1 MRVAES
7 RLNAAGGFAAIRYVL
22 DQARESGNS
31 RELVS
36 RLRSANA
43 CKTCAV
49 GMGGDRGGM
58 VNEAGHFPEVCKKS
72 VQAQVGD
79 MRPGI
84 SEEFFASTDI
94 DQLLAMSS
102 REVEQLGRLAFPI
115 ALAPGD
121 RNFRRIA
128 WDDVFELAGSA
139 LSATDPQRTF
149 FYMSGRSSN
158 EAAFLTQ
165 LVARAY
171 GTPNIH
177 NCSFYCHNASSVAL
191 SKVYGTGTSSV
202 DLSDLASTELAV
214 VVGANPASNHPRLIT
229 SLVKLRKRGGKVIV
243 INPMSEL
250 GLKRFRLPSDVRSL
264 TVGST
269 VSDIYVQPRVGG
281 DVALMVAVLKR
292 VREIGAVDVDFV
304 SQHTSGWEAVEAFLD
319 EVSWDELLAC
329 SGVAR
334 QQIDEVAAA
343 VAQAR
348 SGVFMWAM
356 GLTHHAHGT
365 DNILALANLALARGF
380 LGRPSSGLL
389 PIRGHSNIQGV
400 GSMGVSPAMKQEFA
414 QRMAA
419 RYGVDPDVQPGQDTY
434 GSMVAAHDG
443 RIDAA
448 VLLGGNLWGSNPDSV
463 WAADAMQRIGFTLSL
478 TTHLNPGHFHGRGK
492 TAVIVPV
499 LARDEEHQTTTQESM
514 FNFVRFSSGGQAAMS
529 PELRSEV
536 DIVAGLAERILP
548 PDRFDWS
555 ALRSHDELRKAIAD
569 TVSGYER
576 AAAEP
581 EASPKRRRRK
591 SRGAGVDREFLVGG
605 RVLHEPKFHTP
616 DGRAHFTVTE
626 LPAEQLA
633 EGQLMMMTLR
643 SEGQFNTVVYDE
655 EDLYRGNSRRDV
667 IMIGPQEARSRGLV
681 EGDRVRVS
689 SQVGAMDVSVAIVD
703 LSARSAAMYYP
714 EANVLVTRMLD
725 PQSKTPAFKS
735 VPVTLTRR

>member
-1 MRVAES
+1 MAES

-128 WDDVFELAGSA
+128 WDDVFELAYSA

-149 FYMSGRSSN
+149 FYMSGRSNN

-434 GSMVAAHDG
+434 GSMVAA
-443 RIDAA
+443 RRTNRRSC
-448 VLLGGNLWGSNPDSV
+448 VVRRKSVGSNPDSV

-478 TTHLNPGHFHGRGK
+478 TTHLNPGHFHGRGRLRSSCRYLPA
-492 TAVIVPV
+492 TRSIRRLRRSRCSTSFGSPQVGRRRCHRSCDQRSISSRALRNGFCLQIGLTGRPCGHTMSCARQSPTQFPATNELPPNPRRRPNGDGASLAALVLIVNFWSVAV
-499 LARDEEHQTTTQESM
+499 
-514 FNFVRFSSGGQAAMS
+514 FCMS
-529 PELRSEV
+529 PSSTPRMG
-536 DIVAGLAERILP
+536 ARI
-548 PDRFDWS
+548 
-555 ALRSHDELRKAIAD
+555 
-569 TVSGYER
+569 
-576 AAAEP
+576 
-581 EASPKRRRRK
+581 
-591 SRGAGVDREFLVGG
+591 
-605 RVLHEPKFHTP
+605 
-616 DGRAHFTVTE
+616 
-626 LPAEQLA
+626 
-633 EGQLMMMTLR
+633 
-643 SEGQFNTVVYDE
+643 
-655 EDLYRGNSRRDV
+655 
-667 IMIGPQEARSRGLV
+667 
-681 EGDRVRVS
+681 
-689 SQVGAMDVSVAIVD
+689 SQ
-703 LSARSAAMYYP
+703 
-714 EANVLVTRMLD
+714 
-725 PQSKTPAFKS
+725 
-735 VPVTLTRR
+735 